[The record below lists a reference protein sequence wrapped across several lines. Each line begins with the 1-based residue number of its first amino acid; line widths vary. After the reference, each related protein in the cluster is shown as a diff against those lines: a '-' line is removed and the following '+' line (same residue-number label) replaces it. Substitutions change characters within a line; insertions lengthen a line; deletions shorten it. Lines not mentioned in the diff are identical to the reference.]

1 MSCFWLQAVKLV
13 WTWNSCGH
21 LDLVVAHLLELGIA
35 LLFVCVVA
43 ADCNYTYSSD
53 SLGSVT
59 FEAEKHSVSVNMGLF
74 PIDYLSK
81 SSIVRY
87 EGT

>member
-13 WTWNSCGH
+13 RTWNNCGH

-35 LLFVCVVA
+35 LLFVYVVA

-53 SLGSVT
+53 SLNSVT
-59 FEAEKHSVSVNMGLF
+59 FKAERHSISVNMSLF
-74 PIDYLSK
+74 AIDY
-81 SSIVRY
+81 
-87 EGT
+87 